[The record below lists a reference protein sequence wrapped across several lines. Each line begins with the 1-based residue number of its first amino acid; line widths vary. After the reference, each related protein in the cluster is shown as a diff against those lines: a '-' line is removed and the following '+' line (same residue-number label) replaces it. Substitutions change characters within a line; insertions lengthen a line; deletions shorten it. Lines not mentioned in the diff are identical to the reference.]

1 MVTKDIKKNQIT
13 HLSDSFSK
21 AKSSFLVNCIG
32 LNVEEMTSLRKNL
45 KQNKADIKVIRNTLA
60 LLALEKHSELKS
72 VYESKLE
79 GPNAFVLA
87 FDDVVGVAKVM
98 DEMSKEKE
106 VFKIK
111 CGVLEGSLVTEKEVK
126 ILSKL
131 PPLDILRAQFVGL
144 LSTPLTRFLGTFQAV
159 PESFVRVLNAYKNK
173 QGN

>member
-1 MVTKDIKKNQIT
+1 MLTKIIKRDQVAR
-13 HLSDSFSK
+13 LSDSFGK

-32 LNVEEMTSLRKNL
+32 LNVEEMTNLRKNL

-60 LLALEKHSELKS
+60 LLALDKHSELKS
-72 VYESKLE
+72 VYESQLE

-98 DEMSKEKE
+98 TETSASNK

-111 CGVLEGSLVTEKEVK
+111 CGILDGSLVTEKEVN

-144 LSTPLTRFLGTFQAV
+144 LSAPLTKFLGTLQAV
-159 PESFVRVLNAYKNK
+159 PEGCVRVLNAYKDK